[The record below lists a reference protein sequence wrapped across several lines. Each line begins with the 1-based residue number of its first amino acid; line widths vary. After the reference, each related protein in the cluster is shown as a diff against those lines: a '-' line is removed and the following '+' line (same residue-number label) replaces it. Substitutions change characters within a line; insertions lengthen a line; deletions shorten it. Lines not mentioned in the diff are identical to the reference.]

1 MDLKTNE
8 KLDRRVVIVSN
19 RLPISVGK
27 KHNRLEITPSV
38 GGLATGLSS
47 FHQGNNGLW
56 VGWPGFS
63 PPDQKE
69 ETALESNLKEN
80 YNCSPVYIKATD
92 LKKYYYGFSN
102 KTIWPLFHY
111 FTATTSYDASD
122 WEGYKR
128 VNQNFCRKVLE
139 VATKDDIIWI
149 HDYQLLLL
157 PQLIREQIPEATIGF
172 FLHIP
177 FPSMEIFRTLPW
189 REEILRGMLG
199 ADLIG
204 FHTYDYSR
212 HFLSCVLRILG
223 EEHEYGRI
231 LTGNR
236 TIRVD
241 TFPMGIDADKFL
253 ETAKSNKV
261 AKRVKTLSSTIN
273 TEKIMLSVDRL
284 DFTKGLINR
293 LKAYELFLEKNPQW
307 QQKISFVM
315 LCVPSRTQVREYQ
328 LLKKELDEVVGRING
343 RFSAPGWTPIIYM
356 YRSLPFEQLVALYA
370 ISDLGVV
377 TPIRDGMNL
386 VAKEYLICQEISKKG
401 VLILSETAGAAA
413 ELGEAIL
420 VNPNDINQMADAIAE
435 ALSMQKREKDQAIEV
450 MTNRIK
456 KYHVFRWAEDFVE
469 QLLETKTKQRRKK
482 SRLLSVA
489 LRTELL
495 ENYKKATSRLFL
507 LDYDGTLVSLQKKP
521 ELAKPDSELISMLS
535 ALTAEPKNTVVV
547 ISGRDRNFLEQW
559 LKKTKVNFVAEH
571 GTWISGA
578 GEEWEFFGKGITT
591 EWKEQIR
598 PILEMFTERTPGS
611 FIEEKDYS
619 LVWHY
624 RKSQPELG
632 SLRAKELIDDLRE
645 LLTGTTLQLLQGSKV
660 LEVKPQD
667 INKGKAALHWLERQD
682 WEFIMAI
689 GDDWTD
695 EDMFSVLPKG
705 AWSINVGLNHF
716 SKAHYF
722 LESPNQVRALFSLLM
737 DA

>member
-1 MDLKTNE
+1 MDLTTKK

-69 ETALESNLKEN
+69 ENVLESNLKEN

-128 VNQNFCRKVLE
+128 VNENFCRKVLE
-139 VATKDDIIWI
+139 VATEDDIIWI

-177 FPSMEIFRTLPW
+177 FPSMEIFRSLPW

-204 FHTYDYSR
+204 FHAYDYSR

-236 TIRVD
+236 TVRVD

-253 ETAKSNKV
+253 EAAKSNKV
-261 AKRVKTLSSTIN
+261 AKRAKALRNTIN

-293 LKAYELFLEKNPQW
+293 VKAYELFLEKNPQW

-328 LLKKELDEVVGRING
+328 LLKKDLDEVVGRING
-343 RFSAPGWTPIIYM
+343 RFSTPGWTPIIYM
-356 YRSLPFEQLVALYA
+356 YRSLPFDQLVALYV

-386 VAKEYLICQEISKKG
+386 VAKEYLICQENSKKG

-420 VNPNDINQMADAIAE
+420 VNPNDLNQMAYAIAE

-469 QLLETKTKQRRKK
+469 QLLETKTEQRRKK
-482 SRLLSVA
+482 SRLLSA
-489 LRTELL
+489 TLRTELL
-495 ENYKKATSRLFL
+495 EEYKKATSRLFL

-521 ELAKPDSELISMLS
+521 ELARPDSELISLLS
-535 ALTAEPKNTVVV
+535 ALTAEPKNAVVV

-559 LKKTKVNFVAEH
+559 LQKTRVNFVAEH
-571 GTWISGA
+571 GAWVGGA
-578 GEEWEFFGKGITT
+578 GEKWEFFSKGITT
-591 EWKEQIR
+591 EWKRQIR

-624 RKSQPELG
+624 RKSHPELG
-632 SLRAKELIDDLRE
+632 SLRAKELMDDLRD

-667 INKGKAALHWLERQD
+667 INKGRAALHWLERQD
-682 WEFIMAI
+682 WEFVMAI

-695 EDMFSVLPKG
+695 EEMFSVLPRD
-705 AWSINVGLNHF
+705 AWSINVGLDHF
-716 SKAHYF
+716 SKADYF
-722 LESPNQVRALFSLLM
+722 LESPKQVRALFSLLL